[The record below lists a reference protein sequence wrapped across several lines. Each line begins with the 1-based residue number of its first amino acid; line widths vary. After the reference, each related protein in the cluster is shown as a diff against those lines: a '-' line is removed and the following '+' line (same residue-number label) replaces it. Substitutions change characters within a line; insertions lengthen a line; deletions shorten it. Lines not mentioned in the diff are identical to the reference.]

1 MVGEAG
7 SEAREDSG
15 SREEPGATE
24 SPEAGA
30 ARGAWEQAAERSFTF
45 LFVVVCVLA
54 VAWMFSNCRQVPPD
68 SRAVVLRLGIV
79 VRVEG
84 SGLLLALPR
93 PFEQVI
99 TLPSVDRLIAF
110 PIYAFQSAN
119 SQSANSQSVNSDSAA
134 DLTGAAT
141 PISRDP
147 AQNTAM
153 LLTGDMSVV
162 HFEARLLYRIID
174 ARAYVLSATHVAAAL
189 ERLFVASAVAVSASR
204 DLDTILVA
212 RPDRNAFSDAAR
224 AGRDGLRADLQAAV
238 NRRLA
243 DLAAQGAGLGIAV
256 SRVDLVPSIPAEA
269 KPAFDSVLYALQK
282 AETATAEAR
291 TSAENTRQ
299 QANQDRDRIL
309 TDAQAMAEERS
320 TLATTRTAAITAL
333 SAGAQGLSATMLS
346 NQLYQ
351 EQVGKLFSRAGRVFA
366 TDGAGGSRLILP
378 AGSRP

>member
-1 MVGEAG
+1 MAGATGGEAG
-7 SEAREDSG
+7 EDPG
-15 SREEPGATE
+15 AREEPGATE
-24 SPEAGA
+24 SPEAGEA
-30 ARGAWEQAAERSFTF
+30 PGAWEQAAERSFTF

-54 VAWMFSNCRQVPPD
+54 IAWMFSNCRQVPPD

-110 PIYAFQSAN
+110 PIYAFQSG
-119 SQSANSQSVNSDSAA
+119 NSDAAA
-134 DLTGAAT
+134 DLNAAAT
-141 PISRDP
+141 PISPDP

-189 ERLFVASAVAVSASR
+189 ERLFVASAVAVTASR

-224 AGRDGLRADLQAAV
+224 AGRDSLRADLQAAV